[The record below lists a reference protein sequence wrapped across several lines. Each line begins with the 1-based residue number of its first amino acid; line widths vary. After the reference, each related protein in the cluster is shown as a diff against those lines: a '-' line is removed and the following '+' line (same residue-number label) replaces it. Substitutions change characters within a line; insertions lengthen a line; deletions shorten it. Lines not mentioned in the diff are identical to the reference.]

1 MATKYSYGLGRRKA
15 ATARARLFKGKG
27 EITINNKPALEYL
40 SLNKSLLAEVTDP
53 LALVNKQKEFD
64 VTILVS
70 GGGLAGQVD
79 AIKLAISKALTL
91 EFPDL
96 RPVLK
101 KAGLIKREWYVID
114 AASLPLGKLAVVI
127 ADKLMGKS
135 KVTYTP
141 HIDNGDYVI
150 VLNAKNI
157 QVTGNKMVE
166 KMYYRHSGFPG
177 GLTELKLEEIIEK
190 NPAYAIKEAVK
201 GMLPKNKLAD
211 DRLARLRVFNGAE
224 HTHSAQNPKEI
235 K

>member
-1 MATKYSYGLGRRKA
+1 MKTFSQK
-15 ATARARLFKGKG
+15 TA
-27 EITINNKPALEYL
+27 E
-40 SLNKSLLAEVTDP
+40 
-53 LALVNKQKEFD
+53 
-64 VTILVS
+64 
-70 GGGLAGQVD
+70 
-79 AIKLAISKALTL
+79 
-91 EFPDL
+91 
-96 RPVLK
+96 
-101 KAGLIKREWYVID
+101 IKREWYVID

-150 VLNAKNI
+150 VL
-157 QVTGNKMVE
+157 VD